1 MTEISSARR
10 TQERSPLLTKAG
22 QCKKNTTASVIA
34 NNPVYQADQV
44 FGQEKEK
51 ELLPIL
57 SKYFNFVLK
66 PKHRYF
72 VFDYECDTA
81 FIELKSRRGIRTEY
95 PTTIVGKNKIDYAD
109 KCNKDVY
116 FVFNFSD
123 GLFYWK
129 YDKEEI
135 GKRVKI
141 GLCGRVDRGKRE
153 IKEYC
158 FVDVE
163 LLISIP
169 L

>member
-1 MTEISSARR
+1 MTDISSARR
-10 TQERSPLLTKAG
+10 TQERN
-22 QCKKNTTASVIA
+22 QNTNLI
-34 NNPVYQADQV
+34 YQADQLY
-44 FGQEKEK
+44 GQEKEK
-51 ELLPIL
+51 ELLPLL
-57 SKYFNFVLK
+57 SKYFNFNLK
-66 PKHRYF
+66 PKHKYF

-135 GKRVKI
+135 GKRVRI
-141 GLCGRVDRGKRE
+141 GMCGRVDRGKRE

-158 FVDVE
+158 FVDVD
-163 LLISIP
+163 LLIPIP

>member
-1 MTEISSARR
+1 MTDISSARR
-10 TQERSPLLTKAG
+10 TQERSSLFK
-22 QCKKNTTASVIA
+22 
-34 NNPVYQADQV
+34 ADQL
-44 FGQEKEK
+44 FGEEKEK
-51 ELLPIL
+51 ELLPVI
-57 SKYFNFVLK
+57 SSYFNFNLK

-129 YDKEEI
+129 YDREEI
-135 GKRVKI
+135 GKRVKT

-163 LLISIP
+163 LLIEIP

>member
-1 MTEISSARR
+1 MTDNSSASRK
-10 TQERSPLLTKAG
+10 QERK
-22 QCKKNTTASVIA
+22 IA
-34 NNPVYQADQV
+34 NNPVYQADQIY
-44 FGQEKEK
+44 GQAKEK

-57 SKYFNFVLK
+57 SSYFNFKLK

-109 KCNKDVY
+109 KCGKDVY
-116 FVFNFSD
+116 FVFDFSD

-129 YDKEEI
+129 YNREEI
-135 GKRVKI
+135 GERVKS

-158 FVDVE
+158 FIDVE
-163 LLISIP
+163 LLVEIP
-169 L
+169 K

>member
-1 MTEISSARR
+1 MTDNSSASRK
-10 TQERSPLLTKAG
+10 QERK
-22 QCKKNTTASVIA
+22 IA
-34 NNPVYQADQV
+34 NNPVYQADQIY
-44 FGQEKEK
+44 GQIKEK

-57 SKYFNFVLK
+57 SSYFNFKLK

-109 KCNKDVY
+109 KCGKDVY
-116 FVFNFSD
+116 FVFDFSD

-129 YDKEEI
+129 YNREEI
-135 GKRVKI
+135 GERVKS

-158 FVDVE
+158 FIDVE
-163 LLISIP
+163 LLIPIP
-169 L
+169 LGVGKTPSVDI